1 MNQSGMVIDPDDLI
15 SVARIARPQGHRG
28 EVIADLLTDFPD
40 RFARLNTVTIK
51 GSSGQSLSL
60 RLENSRLHKGR
71 IVLKFAGYDDMNR
84 AEELRDSLVMIPR
97 NQLVTLPEGSYY
109 NFDLVDC
116 DVRTASGESVG
127 KVIEVQDYGAAP
139 LLVVVNDDR
148 EFLIPLA
155 SSICVEIDIMNKR
168 IIVEPPDG
176 LFDL

>member
-40 RFARLNTVTIK
+40 RFARLNTVTVK

-97 NQLVTLPEGSYY
+97 NQLVTLPEDSYY

-116 DVRTASGESVG
+116 DVRTASGESLG

-155 SSICVEIDIMNKR
+155 SSICVEIDTMNKR

>member
-1 MNQSGMVIDPDDLI
+1 MNQPGTAIDPDDLI
-15 SVARIARPQGHRG
+15 SIARIARPQGHRG

-40 RFARLNTVTIK
+40 RFAQLDTTTVK
-51 GSSGQSLSL
+51 GSNGQLLSL

-97 NQLVTLPEGSYY
+97 NHLVKLPEDSYY
-109 NFDLVDC
+109 NFDLIDC
-116 DVRTASGESVG
+116 DVRTTSGEPVG
-127 KVIEVQDYGAAP
+127 KVVEVRDYGAAP

-155 SSICVEIDIMNKR
+155 SSICVEIDIANKR
-168 IIVEPPDG
+168 IVVEPPDG